1 MHEKLCLM
9 RTHAVRNVALERE
22 LDSFLTLNS
31 RIIAK
36 RTCRKFFQFKKKRN
50 FALGE
55 HGDDCLCYFVSGR

>member
-1 MHEKLCLM
+1 M

-22 LDSFLTLNS
+22 LDSFLMPNL

-55 HGDDCLCYFVSGR
+55 HSGDCLCYFVLGL